1 MPLDAGII
9 ERSIGELNPVNQLQ
23 KMQALKTMQ
32 LQQQD
37 IGSQIQERNAIA
49 AQRQAE
55 VQQGT
60 AAAQTMQDHFASQV
74 AAGKPI
80 DFDDPALMQK
90 LYATAPKF
98 ADTYSTTRAKVNA
111 DKATAANQAGDLTV
125 KQNAEKNA
133 EAKSVWEQQQAKI
146 KSDREAAADTQKQ
159 AEEAAGTLITGSEFT
174 TPDANGKPSRAAKF
188 RVRQPDGTYQNE
200 TRILGQEAAPP
211 KAPVP
216 GVDVPFPAAVAT
228 QKGQIAA
235 AGRAPVQPATATIDD
250 PNNPGHQMLVA
261 VDRSGG
267 TASPVTIAGQTA
279 TKTPPA
285 QLNKTTADN
294 KAYDDAQKS
303 LTALE
308 GLAKQNT
315 YPADQAMADQY
326 FNIIKPGSG
335 ARMNEAN
342 IKRLLTPGPLMDKV
356 TAWAQKLDQGQ
367 PLDPAARQAI
377 LEAAR
382 IVAES
387 KKPAATAASGQV
399 APEGTVITLANGQKQ
414 VKRGG
419 KWVNQ

>member
-55 VQQGT
+55 VQQNT
-60 AAAQTMQDHFASQV
+60 SAAQVMQDHFASQV

-80 DFDDPALMQK
+80 DFNDPALMQK
-90 LYATAPKF
+90 LYAVAPKF
-98 ADTYSTTRAKVNA
+98 ADTYASTRSKA
-111 DKATAANQAGDLTV
+111 DS
-125 KQNAEKNA
+125 E
-133 EAKSVWEQQQAKI
+133 
-146 KSDREAAADTQKQ
+146 EAAAEKSKAD
-159 AEEAAGTLITGSEFT
+159 
-174 TPDANGKPSRAAKF
+174 AAKAA
-188 RVRQPDGTYQNE
+188 YE
-200 TRILGQEAAPP
+200 TAHPKIDEYSPEGVAAKAAIAQVTPRNIDPLSPP
-211 KAPVP
+211 
-216 GVDVPFPAAVAT
+216 G
-228 QKGQIAA
+228 IAA
-235 AGRAPVQPATATIDD
+235 KVAEAQQTSAIPERPQGIQQPPQPTPPMSPSLFEQRKGIARIAADAASARQQPATATIDD
-250 PNNPGHQMLVA
+250 PANPGHQMLVT
-261 VDRSGG
+261 VDRGGG

-315 YPADQAMADQY
+315 YAADQAMADQY